1 MSGSLQDAFLA
12 RFRPKF
18 LCLQLIQRRKS
29 IARDLQCRKASTSRH
44 AYENA
49 AEKFGDAK
57 SGSGSAA
64 PPPWRFLRQSSP
76 PGHTALRR
84 MDEYQLGVMDVQ
96 AFILWMISAIMAAG
110 YG

>member
-12 RFRPKF
+12 RFRPKS

-57 SGSGSAA
+57 SGSRSAA
-64 PPPWRFLRQSSP
+64 LRH
-76 PGHTALRR
+76 G
-84 MDEYQLGVMDVQ
+84 
-96 AFILWMISAIMAAG
+96 AF
-110 YG
+110 